1 MQIGLPQAC
10 QLMASGPDYALP
22 LMPTHCRSAV
32 LALPCGGVSSLAPD
46 TSPPPP
52 PTQCRSAMLY
62 HMVGSLASRLT
73 PDAHPSPP
81 TPPNAGVL
89 CCITWWGLWPL
100 DSPQIHT
107 PPLPLHPMQ
116 ECYAV
121 SHGGVSGLQTHPRYT
136 PLPSH
141 STQCRSAMLYHMV
154 GSLASRLTP
163 DTHPSPPTPP
173 NAGVLCCITW
183 WGLSP
188 PDSPQIHT
196 PPLPL
201 HPMQEC
207 YAVSHGG
214 VSRLQT
220 HPRCTPLPS
229 HSTQCRSAMLYH
241 MVGSLASRLT
251 PDTHPS
257 PPTPPNAGVLCCITW
272 WGLSPPDS
280 PQMHTPPLPLH
291 PMQEC
296 YAVSHGGVSRLQTHP
311 RYTPDVTAGTSYGQ

>member
-1 MQIGLPQAC
+1 
-10 QLMASGPDYALP
+10 MASGPDYALP

-62 HMVGSLASRLT
+62 HMVGSLASR
-73 PDAHPSPP
+73 
-81 TPPNAGVL
+81 
-89 CCITWWGLWPL
+89 
-100 DSPQIHT
+100 
-107 PPLPLHPMQ
+107 
-116 ECYAV
+116 
-121 SHGGVSGLQTHPRYT
+121 
-136 PLPSH
+136 LPSH

-220 HPRCTPLPS
+220 HPRYTPLPS

-280 PQMHTPPLPLH
+280 PQMHTRRHSWHLLWP
-291 PMQEC
+291 
-296 YAVSHGGVSRLQTHP
+296 
-311 RYTPDVTAGTSYGQ
+311 VTTSSALATSPC